1 VYSVCLQKCLEHLF
15 QRVNHL
21 VLPSCVV
28 IASRLLCQLQRAVL
42 LSLPDLTSFA
52 VYSINS
58 LYTLSVN
65 TGTPSQVDAHLN
77 SSAKLLQTSLVI
89 VIFATSQDLSRFVCQ
104 FRHFTSHSSSNRSS
118 ALNYQTTLLLPRAV
132 PRHLACSSAAR

>member
-42 LSLPDLTSFA
+42 LSLPDLTLFCCLLHQLA
-52 VYSINS
+52 
-58 LYTLSVN
+58 LYTLCQY
-65 TGTPSQVDAHLN
+65 GTPSQVDAHLN

-89 VIFATSQDLSRFVCQ
+89 VIFATSQDLSRFVCKY
-104 FRHFTSHSSSNRSS
+104 RHFTSHSSSNRSS